1 MPRFAKSHPSSLTHQ
16 DLQGRSHEHGL
27 QYDWMFCSR
36 MFSRRS
42 IKSNFTLLWI
52 SNSLRVPSSGSRP
65 VLPGHMS
72 LLRMTSQ
79 AGVAVCPGSPCS
91 SPSPLSGHLMLS
103 HFLLHR
109 PLSVGECLGVSA
121 LRPALSSLSAVSPRS
136 SRVSL
141 QSNQPS
147 RRLTPLSAPSR
158 GVLSGPSESCSL
170 RSEPSHVVHHHC
182 CCCCCRVGGLGTST
196 SKDLVSSSSATSTH
210 FFG

>member
-1 MPRFAKSHPSSLTHQ
+1 MFVTSIDGVEFHPPVDFELAASSVI
-16 DLQGRSHEHGL
+16 
-27 QYDWMFCSR
+27 W
-36 MFSRRS
+36 
-42 IKSNFTLLWI
+42 
-52 SNSLRVPSSGSRP
+52 
-65 VLPGHMS
+65 VLPRHMFVS
-72 LLRMTSQ
+72 WAHGSPLRSCPPALLRMTSQ

-91 SPSPLSGHLMLS
+91 SPSPLSGYLTLS

-109 PLSVGECLGVSA
+109 PLSVGESVGVSA

-147 RRLTPLSAPSR
+147 RRLTSLSAPSR

-182 CCCCCRVGGLGTST
+182 CCCCCRVGRLGTST
-196 SKDLVSSSSATSTH
+196 SKDLVSSSSATSTY